1 MLIDASKY
9 RKRSVEQKLKKA
21 EIATLQIAFV
31 GCTGAGKSKTIN
43 ALFKKD
49 VSVVGDS
56 PEPETME
63 IKPYYLTEKI
73 IIWDTPGLGDGQA
86 NDIKHKK
93 TIKDLLLS
101 DYCSNGARYRQIDL
115 VVIIIE
121 ASKRDFGTTRQL
133 LEDVIIP
140 TISAD
145 RILVAVNQADAAMK
159 GHNWNKSRCRPQPKL
174 SLFLERMSQNIQE
187 TIYHDIGVSIPK
199 PIYYSSEFEYNI
211 NKLMDLIINHIP
223 KQRRYISE

>member
-1 MLIDASKY
+1 MKEISNLNGQVIIRPLLSTKKTSGDLEVHTNGF
-9 RKRSVEQKLKKA
+9 RFLTKR
-21 EIATLQIAFV
+21 
-31 GCTGAGKSKTIN
+31 G
-43 ALFKKD
+43 
-49 VSVVGDS
+49 
-56 PEPETME
+56 
-63 IKPYYLTEKI
+63 EKVDI
-73 IIWDTPGLGDGQA
+73 IFS
-86 NDIKHKK
+86 NIKHKK